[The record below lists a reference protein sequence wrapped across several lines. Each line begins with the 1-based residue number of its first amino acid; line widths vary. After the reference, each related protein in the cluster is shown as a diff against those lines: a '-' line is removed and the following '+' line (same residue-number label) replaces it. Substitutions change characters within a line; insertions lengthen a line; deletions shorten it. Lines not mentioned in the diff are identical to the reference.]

1 MQVPNDRID
10 EFIVLWEQ
18 AFGERITRDDARA
31 RAHQLVELYRFI
43 SRDLPPERRDE
54 TPPPATERPTPEG
67 APGGGT
73 NGLTPNT

>member
-31 RAHQLVELYRFI
+31 RAHQLVELYRMI
-43 SRDLPPERRDE
+43 SRDLPPEGRDG
-54 TPPPATERPTPEG
+54 TPPPATGEPTGKGP
-67 APGGGT
+67 PGGGW
-73 NGLTPNT
+73 